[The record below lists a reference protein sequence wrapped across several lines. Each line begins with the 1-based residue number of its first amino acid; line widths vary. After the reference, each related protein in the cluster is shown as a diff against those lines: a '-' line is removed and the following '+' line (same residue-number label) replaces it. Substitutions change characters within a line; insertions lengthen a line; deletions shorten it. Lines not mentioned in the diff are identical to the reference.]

1 MLPKTL
7 WSCASKNFVQNYVL
21 QALQSKAL
29 YGGKTPCK
37 TPCKTPFCKPY
48 KAKLCMAAKL
58 LAEGGKT
65 SFCKPYKAKL
75 CMAFAQEG
83 PQKHVAYKASLK
95 LELRLK
101 KGLQVLFVHC
111 FVSAALPV
119 LTNARF
125 CFFKQE
131 GVSTALASVLTS
143 LFYKKYGP
151 IFTTK

>member
-7 WSCASKNFVQNYVL
+7 WSCASKNFVQTFGL
-21 QALQSKAL
+21 Q
-29 YGGKTPCK
+29 
-37 TPCKTPFCKPY
+37 
-48 KAKLCMAAKL
+48 
-58 LAEGGKT
+58 AEGGKT
-65 SFCKPYKAKL
+65 LFCKPYKAKL